1 MTTITFDSLSYAK
14 KLEAAGFTR
23 EQAEVQT
30 QAIREVIEEQ
40 LATKRD
46 LKNLETS
53 LEAKLR
59 DLEYRLTI
67 RLGTMIAAAVAT
79 VAALV
84 KLL

>member
-14 KLEAAGFTR
+14 KLEATGFTR

>member
-30 QAIREVIEEQ
+30 QAIREVIEDQ

-46 LKNLETS
+46 LKDLETS

-67 RLGTMIAAAVAT
+67 RLGAMITAAVAT
-79 VAALV
+79 IAALV